1 MRKFVQSSFSVAVAG
16 LLLVSVQ
23 AGAADS
29 PKYNAEDPVR
39 ICQSGC
45 KVHKDNLVYENCML
59 KCRDDHKTSNP
70 ALPIVPAK
78 KK

>member
-29 PKYNAEDPVR
+29 SKYKAEDPVR

-45 KVHKDNLVYENCML
+45 KVHQDNLAYENCML